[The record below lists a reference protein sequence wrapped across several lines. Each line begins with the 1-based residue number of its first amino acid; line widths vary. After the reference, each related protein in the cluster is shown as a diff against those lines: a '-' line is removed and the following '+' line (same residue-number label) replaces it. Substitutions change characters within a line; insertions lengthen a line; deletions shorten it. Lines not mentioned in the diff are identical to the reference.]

1 MNNISSAHSDGH
13 DSFVLL
19 RGKEQTSWTVRLLH
33 VLTAQLDVVL
43 KKCGFIE
50 NLIMGLKMKNRFLIA
65 NMKQSNNCGMITEAS
80 IYII

>member
-43 KKCGFIE
+43 KKMWVYRKSHHGTQDE
-50 NLIMGLKMKNRFLIA
+50 
-65 NMKQSNNCGMITEAS
+65 KQILNSKYETVQ
-80 IYII
+80 